1 MIGGIL
7 KPRLQKRVVTIF
19 VIAVLI
25 PCVFLGYLGLKSI
38 KQEKQWQQQLVLENL
53 KRSLS
58 LAVDHIES
66 SLDDD
71 DQIRASF
78 RQLSP
83 PRQLTAS
90 HVTSLRTF
98 STQSSLVQGVFFLD
112 NNVRVVFPKTF
123 RDVDVDEMKDRS
135 TLRLQES
142 EYLRA
147 GDLFE
152 VQGKLDEA
160 LTEYQRGFSSRLS
173 KPLQAAFLSRIAR
186 CQFKK
191 TDYGNARR
199 TYQRIINEDHNQF
212 YGEGMP
218 YVLVAHLQ
226 LLEIAEKESP
236 SLATSNQL
244 LDFYGMLVGRSD
256 KLEHA
261 QYSFCLDHVKSR
273 LQRQQQ
279 FLSQS
284 QRATLDSIVRLEKEV
299 EDEQGFRDFLQTNA
313 LPGIKQEINSKWNE
327 NSRFNDSDGR
337 KDIRYLSGQSDSA
350 AWTIGVRVND
360 DAESPV
366 RFIGIR
372 IRRNALTDA
381 ALAVLKESE
390 PPEEVRIAL
399 LDATDRT
406 LFPTGYSAATVVLT
420 K

>member
-1 MIGGIL
+1 MIGGVL
-7 KPRLQKRVVTIF
+7 KPRLRKRVVTIF
-19 VIAVLI
+19 VVAVLF
-25 PCVFLGYLGLKSI
+25 PCLFLGYLGLKSI
-38 KQEKQWQQQLVLENL
+38 KQEKQEQQQLVLENL

-58 LAVDHIES
+58 LAVDQIES
-66 SLDDD
+66 ALD

-90 HVTSLRTF
+90 HIAALRTL
-98 STQSSLVQGVFFLD
+98 STHSSLVQGVFFLD
-112 NNVRVVFPKTF
+112 NNVCVVFPKTF

-160 LTEYQRGFSSRLS
+160 LTEYQRGFSSTLS
-173 KPLQAAFLSRIAR
+173 KPLRAAFLSRIAR

-244 LDFYGMLVGRSD
+244 LDFYRMLVGRSE
-256 KLEHA
+256 KLERA
-261 QYSFCLDHVKSR
+261 QYSFCL
-273 LQRQQQ
+273 
-279 FLSQS
+279 
-284 QRATLDSIVRLEKEV
+284 
-299 EDEQGFRDFLQTNA
+299 
-313 LPGIKQEINSKWNE
+313 
-327 NSRFNDSDGR
+327 
-337 KDIRYLSGQSDSA
+337 
-350 AWTIGVRVND
+350 
-360 DAESPV
+360 
-366 RFIGIR
+366 
-372 IRRNALTDA
+372 
-381 ALAVLKESE
+381 
-390 PPEEVRIAL
+390 
-399 LDATDRT
+399 
-406 LFPTGYSAATVVLT
+406 
-420 K
+420 